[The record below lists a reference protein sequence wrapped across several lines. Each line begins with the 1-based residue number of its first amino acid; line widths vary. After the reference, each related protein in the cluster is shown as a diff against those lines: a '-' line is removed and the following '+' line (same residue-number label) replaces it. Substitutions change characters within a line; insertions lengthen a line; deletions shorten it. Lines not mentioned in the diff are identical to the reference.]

1 MRIILVRY
9 AVSVY
14 ECSIKLTLCIPLQN
28 SNAGPPPVSTL
39 KGDDDIGDLISDAM
53 EDLPSPETSHKAE
66 PSFGRERTARR
77 EEVVSVHATRSDTVR
92 KSRAR
97 EVEGRKSRPKPSKSK
112 TQIHVSSEK
121 SVHMVF
127 DSDSDGEGVLGGGV
141 SGVSVPSPRA
151 RLSGSEQGSIFSES
165 DEDFCI
171 LDAPTSTRVVGSLF

>member
-1 MRIILVRY
+1 
-9 AVSVY
+9 
-14 ECSIKLTLCIPLQN
+14 
-28 SNAGPPPVSTL
+28 
-39 KGDDDIGDLISDAM
+39 M
-53 EDLPSPETSHKAE
+53 EDLPSPDTSHKAE

-77 EEVVSVHATRSDTVR
+77 EEVVSFHATRSDTVR
-92 KSRAR
+92 KSRDR
-97 EVEGRKSRPKPSKSK
+97 EVVGGKSRPKPSKSK

-127 DSDSDGEGVLGGGV
+127 DSDSDSEGVLGGGV

>member
-1 MRIILVRY
+1 
-9 AVSVY
+9 
-14 ECSIKLTLCIPLQN
+14 
-28 SNAGPPPVSTL
+28 
-39 KGDDDIGDLISDAM
+39 M
-53 EDLPSPETSHKAE
+53 EDLPSPDTSHKVE

-77 EEVVSVHATRSDTVR
+77 EEVVSFHATRSDTVR
-92 KSRAR
+92 KSRDR
-97 EVEGRKSRPKPSKSK
+97 EVVGGKSRPKPSK

-127 DSDSDGEGVLGGGV
+127 DSDSDSEGVLGGGV